1 MFPFYLFSP
10 WTETFHNNMIRRSV
24 LKNKGSIFIYFI
36 PFCCLIFCGDF
47 WDKLTAVLKVTMFCH
62 ARAFFVWFFFSLV
75 FILLWTGKRC
85 DICLIPMRFPF
96 YLFFPWTEK
105 RCDFRNNMIHMAV
118 LKNKFSIF
126 IYFIR
131 FFSQIF
137 CGNFWDR
144 LTAVLKATTLCW
156 ICSLF
161 LRIFVI
167 FFSGNSSFLED

>member
-1 MFPFYLFSP
+1 MRFHAKKANSSAEGDGALPCKGFLCSIFFALVLILLWTVKRCDLCLIPTMFPFYLFSP

-96 YLFFPWTEK
+96 YLFSPWTEK
-105 RCDFRNNMIHMAV
+105 KV
-118 LKNKFSIF
+118 
-126 IYFIR
+126 
-131 FFSQIF
+131 
-137 CGNFWDR
+137 
-144 LTAVLKATTLCW
+144 
-156 ICSLF
+156 
-161 LRIFVI
+161 
-167 FFSGNSSFLED
+167 